1 MGEKAS
7 YVLARRFKNLDSL
20 TRAKKEDL
28 EGIYEIGTVISASV
42 ADFFKQETVKRLI
55 QRLKQAGV
63 NTEQGPREL
72 QKTVFTGKTVVF
84 TGGFE
89 SFSRPEAERLVRQ
102 AGGNASSGV
111 SKRQILWFAEILPA
125 QKYAKAKELGVKII
139 SEKEFKEMIK

>member
-1 MGEKAS
+1 M
-7 YVLARRFKNLDSL
+7 
-20 TRAKKEDL
+20 
-28 EGIYEIGTVISASV
+28 
-42 ADFFKQETVKRLI
+42 I

-111 SKRQILWFAEILPA
+111 SKKTDFVVCGNSPGS
-125 QKYAKAKELGVKII
+125 KYAKAKELGVKII